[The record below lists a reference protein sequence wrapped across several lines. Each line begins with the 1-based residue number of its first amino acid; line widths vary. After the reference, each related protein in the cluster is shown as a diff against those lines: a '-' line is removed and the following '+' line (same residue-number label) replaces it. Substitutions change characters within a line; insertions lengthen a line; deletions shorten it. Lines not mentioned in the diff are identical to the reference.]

1 MGGIERR
8 AGDDTDVVADT
19 DVINGNSLPEAPQ
32 GEQPAGPTSKRQWS
46 NLKSP
51 VSRQQVDEFGRVAAA
66 AATAAIT
73 SFARSVAALARF
85 CGRAA
90 AHGWRAVERVP
101 AHVRLLFVV
110 AVVMLSGVVGSIA
123 LSGTAGLVCAIVV
136 VPVSSITIGALG
148 HRWYSRQ
155 SSGVTPHVDSSE
167 LARSMG
173 YVDKKL
179 TLALNTFGSERHQQ
193 AVIALFQAKTAVELT
208 LGTEQDY
215 ATHIDEPV
223 PVDDYGLRPR
233 IQAGPAS
240 TSLPPE
246 SNSLAAS

>member
-1 MGGIERR
+1 M
-8 AGDDTDVVADT
+8 VADT
-19 DVINGNSLPEAPQ
+19 DVIDGNSLPEPPP
-32 GEQPAGPTSKRQWS
+32 GEQTAAPTSKRAWS
-46 NLKSP
+46 MPKSP
-51 VSRQQVDEFGRVAAA
+51 VSRQQVDDLGRVAATAAA
-66 AATAAIT
+66 AATK

-90 AHGWRAVERVP
+90 AHGWRAIERVP

-123 LSGTAGLVCAIVV
+123 LSGTAGLICAIVV

-155 SSGVTPHVDSSE
+155 SGDATPHIDSSE

-173 YVDKKL
+173 YVDRKL

-223 PVDDYGLRPR
+223 SVDDYGLRPR

-240 TSLPPE
+240 TSPPPE